1 MSYPKWVLKQG
12 WGESVA
18 ENVSGLIVSTS
29 NLTKWEVFLL
39 IQLAI
44 LSQTEWPSSIKI
56 RFEMQKLLEVIVKS
70 QLSLLKWLHGPP
82 QLPQLRILEWLM
94 YYEHSPV
101 SSVHVFLV
109 TVLNTSDIA
118 IIYYSNEG
126 GQLRRIHGPQT
137 LIMDW
142 ICYLLSLVSSN
153 WTQRITQRNIQ

>member
-1 MSYPKWVLKQG
+1 M
-12 WGESVA
+12 
-18 ENVSGLIVSTS
+18 
-29 NLTKWEVFLL
+29 L

-44 LSQTEWPSSIKI
+44 LSQTEWPSSFKI

-82 QLPQLRILEWLM
+82 QLWRQLRILEWLM

-101 SSVHVFLV
+101 SSVHKFLV

-137 LIMDW
+137 LIMD
-142 ICYLLSLVSSN
+142 
-153 WTQRITQRNIQ
+153 